1 MIVVLVLVEL
11 TCHRVSPDDV
21 CDELLQL
28 IDLEVTRM
36 KEYYE
41 DNKEMLEK
49 VARRQRLWLD
59 FLELEVCL
67 FLVVFTL

>member
-1 MIVVLVLVEL
+1 M
-11 TCHRVSPDDV
+11 SPDDV

-28 IDLEVTRM
+28 LDLEVTRM

-59 FLELEVCL
+59 FLELEVCV
-67 FLVVFTL
+67 FLVVLTL